1 MASFIKTEFGKLSVS
16 EEGVT
21 DELRVDEQLDE
32 ILMETDADG
41 ADDEKSEVST
51 IR

>member
-21 DELRVDEQLDE
+21 DELPVDEQLDE
-32 ILMETDADG
+32 ILTETDADG